1 MKKQIVG
8 VRIQQVIS
16 SVKMIHSLTVLG
28 ELIILYEQWL
38 LVKILFLRSV
48 RITENMLTR
57 FKEEVMTTG
66 LLREPDQV
74 SGRVAW
80 T

>member
-1 MKKQIVG
+1 MVAC
-8 VRIQQVIS
+8 
-16 SVKMIHSLTVLG
+16 
-28 ELIILYEQWL
+28 ED
-38 LVKILFLRSV
+38 FLPSKCKNYRKYAD
-48 RITENMLTR
+48 TLQ
-57 FKEEVMTTG
+57 EEVMTTG